1 VPFVTRKGVR
11 VHYEVESEGPPIVAL
26 PGLGYGFE
34 RALMDAWTRALPP
47 HLWIWV
53 NPRGHG
59 PSDKPRDRA
68 AHAIQEYRDDVLA
81 VLDALAVPKVV
92 CMGFSDGGP
101 LAYAVADAYP
111 SRVVGVV
118 DYDGIDGRDMC
129 DDEGKQSRIGYA
141 QTVREKGW
149 NTDIRELARE
159 SGVAEDSAVLK
170 GFWDP
175 DPEMVTLELEAWT
188 DWKGP
193 FSVLPEI
200 RVPVL
205 VLLNGTRDQSEIE
218 CIQGNAHGVHQVRV
232 VPGTN
237 HMTLCTDFLLSADIV
252 REFLQR
258 VEA

>member
-1 VPFVTRKGVR
+1 MPFVARNGVR
-11 VHYEVESEGPPIVAL
+11 IHYEVESEGPPIVAL
-26 PGLGYGFE
+26 PGVGYGFE
-34 RALMDAWTRALPP
+34 RALEEAWTRALPP
-47 HLWIWV
+47 HMWIWV

-68 AHAIQEYRDDVLA
+68 AHAIEEYRDDVVA
-81 VLDALAVPKVV
+81 VLDALEVSKVV

-101 LAYAVADAYP
+101 LAYAVAHAYP

-129 DDEGKQSRIGYA
+129 DDEGRQSRICFA
-141 QTVREKGW
+141 QVVREKGW
-149 NTDIRELARE
+149 NTVMREFFRE

-170 GFWDP
+170 GFWET
-175 DPEMVTLELEAWT
+175 DPEMVRLQLEAWT
-188 DWKGP
+188 GWKGA

-205 VLLNGTRDQSEIE
+205 VLLNGDREQSEIE
-218 CIQGNAHGVHQVRV
+218 RIQGNAHGVHQVRV

-237 HMTLCTDFLLSADIV
+237 HATLCTDFLLSADIV
-252 REFLQR
+252 REFLR
-258 VEA
+258 HVEA